1 MGLAAPQVGASVRL
15 IVMRNGPK
23 DGCPRAFANPVIVR
37 FKGEQLSLGEGCLSV
52 PGRYGR
58 VMRPRVVWM
67 GYEDIA
73 DGQTKVEKFKGIMAV
88 CAAHEIDHLN
98 GILFTD
104 KVVAR

>member
-1 MGLAAPQVGASVRL
+1 
-15 IVMRNGPK
+15 
-23 DGCPRAFANPVIVR
+23 
-37 FKGEQLSLGEGCLSV
+37 
-52 PGRYGR
+52 
-58 VMRPRVVWM
+58 M